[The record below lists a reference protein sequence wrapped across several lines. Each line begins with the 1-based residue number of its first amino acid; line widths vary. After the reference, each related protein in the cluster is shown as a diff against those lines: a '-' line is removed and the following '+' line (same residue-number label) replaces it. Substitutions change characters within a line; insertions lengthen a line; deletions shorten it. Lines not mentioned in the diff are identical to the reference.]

1 MKHSVRQ
8 TEQEFDLALKM
19 MFAASDPSVI
29 YTAADSVHTM
39 SSMSALRARKQCC
52 SDSLTSH

>member
-19 MFAASDPSVI
+19 MFAAGDPI
-29 YTAADSVHTM
+29 AMYATADSRCPRCRRCGHGNSVVPT
-39 SSMSALRARKQCC
+39 R
-52 SDSLTSH
+52 